1 MSATFQQH
9 YVGLPWK
16 NIDPKLPK
24 IGNATLCTVCQG
36 SIFGSKTTNS
46 WKAGKIF
53 NFYLVVKNSKL
64 FEFWHPKLVKNCH
77 FIVSI

>member
-1 MSATFQQH
+1 MGATFQQH

-46 WKAGKIF
+46 WKA
-53 NFYLVVKNSKL
+53 
-64 FEFWHPKLVKNCH
+64 PKLVKNCH
-77 FIVSI
+77 FTIFWGATLGQNRPFLA

>member
-1 MSATFQQH
+1 MDATFQQH

-46 WKAGKIF
+46 WKAWKMV
-53 NFYLVVKNSKL
+53 NFY
-64 FEFWHPKLVKNCH
+64 F
-77 FIVSI
+77 SIKIDYF